1 MTKPHTSS
9 STYLYRLEIYRALKE
24 LGVSEEIL
32 SEHID
37 TIMYGLMLRE
47 FAHVNEA
54 TLFLNELRKVCSS
67 YV

>member
-1 MTKPHTSS
+1 M
-9 STYLYRLEIYRALKE
+9 
-24 LGVSEEIL
+24 SEEIL

-37 TIMYGLMLRE
+37 TMMYGLMLNE

-54 TLFLNELRKVCSS
+54 TLFINELRKVCSL